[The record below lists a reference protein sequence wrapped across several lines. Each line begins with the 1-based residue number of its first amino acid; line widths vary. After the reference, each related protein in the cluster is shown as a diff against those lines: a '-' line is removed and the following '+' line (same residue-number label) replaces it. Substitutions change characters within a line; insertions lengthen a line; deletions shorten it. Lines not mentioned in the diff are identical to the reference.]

1 LPQNSV
7 PDRVRDMPAL
17 ANHRQERFCQ
27 LLKQGIPPYRA
38 YPLAGYNAHP
48 GAPYRLCENVR
59 VKRRFAEITRG
70 LAMKTR
76 VTVESIT
83 QELDRIRDGAEG
95 ALQYGAA
102 RSAVETKAK
111 LHGLL
116 VERKES
122 GQPGD
127 FAGLQSAAEV
137 LAVVETELGS
147 ETAALLTAAL
157 QRREEQASSPD
168 VVDTARDEGSMLQ

>member
-1 LPQNSV
+1 
-7 PDRVRDMPAL
+7 MPAL
-17 ANHRQERFCQ
+17 ANARQERFCQ
-27 LLKQGIPPYRA
+27 LVKQGIPPYRA
-38 YPLAGYNAHP
+38 YPLAGYRPDN
-48 GAPYRLCENVR
+48 GAPYRLSENIR
-59 VKRRFAEITRG
+59 VKRRLTELTRHI
-70 LAMKTR
+70 AVKTR

-83 QELDRIRDGAEG
+83 NELDRIRDGAEG

-127 FAGLQSAAEV
+127 FAGLQSASEV
-137 LAVVETELGS
+137 LALVRSELGD
-147 ETAALLTAAL
+147 ETAALLAAAL
-157 QRREEQASSPD
+157 DRREADPGALPGEIAAVQHESDPD
-168 VVDTARDEGSMLQ
+168 PTLN

>member
-1 LPQNSV
+1 
-7 PDRVRDMPAL
+7 
-17 ANHRQERFCQ
+17 
-27 LLKQGIPPYRA
+27 
-38 YPLAGYNAHP
+38 
-48 GAPYRLCENVR
+48 
-59 VKRRFAEITRG
+59 
-70 LAMKTR
+70 MKTR
-76 VTVESIT
+76 VTIESIT

-116 VERKES
+116 VERKEQ

-137 LAVVETELGS
+137 LAVVETELGP
-147 ETAALLTAAL
+147 ETAALLSAAL
-157 QRREEQASSPD
+157 AR
-168 VVDTARDEGSMLQ
+168 RDEEASVPDALDTTRDDGSTLQ

>member
-1 LPQNSV
+1 
-7 PDRVRDMPAL
+7 MPAL
-17 ANHRQERFCQ
+17 ANPRQERFCQ
-27 LLKQGIPPYRA
+27 LVKQGVPPYRA
-38 YPLAGYNAHP
+38 YPMAGYNAHES
-48 GAPYRLCENVR
+48 APSRLCGNVR
-59 VKRRFAEITRG
+59 VKRRLNELTRHI
-70 LAMKTR
+70 AMKTR

-83 QELDRIRDGAEG
+83 EELDRIRDGAEG

-116 VERKES
+116 VERKET

-127 FAGLQSAAEV
+127 FSGQQSAAEV
-137 LAVVETELGS
+137 LAVVEAELGK

-157 QRREEQASSPD
+157 ARRDEASAPD
-168 VVDTARDEGSMLQ
+168 ALDTARDEGSTLQ

>member
-1 LPQNSV
+1 
-7 PDRVRDMPAL
+7 
-17 ANHRQERFCQ
+17 
-27 LLKQGIPPYRA
+27 
-38 YPLAGYNAHP
+38 
-48 GAPYRLCENVR
+48 
-59 VKRRFAEITRG
+59 
-70 LAMKTR
+70 MKTR

-83 QELDRIRDGAEG
+83 NELDRIRDGAEG

-127 FAGLQSAAEV
+127 FAGLQSASEV
-137 LAVVETELGS
+137 LALVRSELGD
-147 ETAALLTAAL
+147 ETAALLAAAL
-157 QRREEQASSPD
+157 DRREADPGALPGEIAAVQHESDPD
-168 VVDTARDEGSMLQ
+168 PTLN